1 MSHPSAYKALAGLLS
16 RLPHVHGISH
26 SIGQSSRVKFL
37 GDSRNLFQRGVVIEG
52 RARNARAV
60 GVCLNLYLPSA
71 TLCGRERDGAVVNTQ
86 ARQQQAVVDS
96 PEPGIGSE
104 GPAEMRGAARVAA
117 FPSRGGVD
125 MYTETRPT
133 GAGRKFKVGL
143 FALLALIA
151 AGVVWA
157 VMRDDGP
164 AAGAPGA
171 EEPMAPLELAAVDVA
186 TVEPRVLTRVI
197 PLSGSIAPVVQA
209 TVKAKVSGEVEAV
222 TVWEG
227 QDVQQGAVI
236 ARIDTRNLQAQY
248 ERELAAV
255 DKARADLELATL
267 NRDKNRTL
275 LEQRYISQNTYEST
289 ESAYSG
295 SLANLK
301 LAEAQAR
308 LAKIALDD
316 AVVQAPFAGTIARR
330 LVEPGEKVSP
340 DSSIVGLVDLRQM
353 LLSAGVPAVEIPSV
367 EVGQLVK
374 FRVGGFGD
382 RVFEGKVQ
390 RINPITEDGSRSIS
404 VYVAV
409 NNEDRALK
417 GGMFAQGTLQLT
429 STEPVLAVPQRA
441 LRYEAGAPFVY
452 TLDDGKIV
460 RKPVTV
466 GTQVEGEGFAEVR
479 SGLNAGERVIIADI
493 GDRKPGSEAKVVAQT
508 AG

>member
-1 MSHPSAYKALAGLLS
+1 
-16 RLPHVHGISH
+16 
-26 SIGQSSRVKFL
+26 
-37 GDSRNLFQRGVVIEG
+37 
-52 RARNARAV
+52 
-60 GVCLNLYLPSA
+60 
-71 TLCGRERDGAVVNTQ
+71 VNTQ
-86 ARQQQAVVDS
+86 ARQQQAIVDS
-96 PEPGIGSE
+96 SEPGTGSE
-104 GPAEMRGAARVAA
+104 LPAADARGAARVAT
-117 FPSRGGVD
+117 FPGQGRGGVD
-125 MYTETRPT
+125 MYTEAPPSGTS
-133 GAGRKFKVGL
+133 RKFKVGL

-157 VMRDDGP
+157 VMREDGP
-164 AAGAPGA
+164 AAGSPGA
-171 EEPMAPLELAAVDVA
+171 EEPVAPLELAAVDVA
-186 TVEPRVLTRVI
+186 IVEPRILTRVI

-209 TVKAKVSGEVEAV
+209 TVKAKVSGEVEAL

-227 QDVQQGAVI
+227 QDVKQGDVI

-275 LEQRYISQNTYEST
+275 LEQKYISQNTYEST
-289 ESAYSG
+289 ESAYAG
-295 SLANLK
+295 SLASLR

-316 AVVQAPFAGTIARR
+316 AVVRAPFAGTISRR

-340 DSSIVGLVDLRQM
+340 DSSIVALVDLKQM

-374 FRVGGFGD
+374 FRVGGFGT

-390 RINPITEDGSRSIS
+390 RINPITEEGSRSIS

-409 NNEDRALK
+409 TNEDRALK

-441 LRYEAGAPFVY
+441 LRYEVGSPFVY
-452 TLDDGKIV
+452 TLENGKIV

-466 GTQVEGEGFAEVR
+466 GTQVEGEGFSEVR
-479 SGLNAGERVIIADI
+479 SGLAAGERVIIADI